1 MPMTRPDP
9 GRPYCP
15 RAATT
20 QTPDGPF
27 TMIVGRGVLASGW
40 TADLA
45 DLLALI
51 HPSLRPGAKDLQLV
65 CADLVAT
72 GTGARPGAGS
82 LPLVSEGSPATASRP
97 CLPGPQVGDPDPLSQ
112 ALAAVDSYY
121 SGELEAP
128 GRVPVVQRSGP
139 FREAAWDT
147 LRGVPPGTV
156 LSYADYAARCGR
168 PRAVRAAAGACAF
181 NAAALFVP
189 CHRVVRTDGSLGG
202 FRYGLGVKTSLI
214 AREARTSG

>member
-1 MPMTRPDP
+1 MVYPDP
-9 GRPYCP
+9 PRPYRP

-27 TMIVGRGVLASGW
+27 TIVVGREVLASGW
-40 TADLA
+40 TTDPA

-51 HPSLRPGAKDLQLV
+51 HPSLRPGAKDLELV
-65 CADLVAT
+65 CADLLPT
-72 GTGARPGAGS
+72 DEGARPGAES
-82 LPLVSEGSPATASRP
+82 LSPGLEGSSAAASGSCP
-97 CLPGPQVGDPDPLSQ
+97 PGPQIGDSDPLSQ
-112 ALAAVDSYY
+112 ALAAVESYY

-139 FREAAWDT
+139 FREAAWEV
-147 LRGVPPGTV
+147 LRGIPPGAV

-202 FRYGLGVKTSLI
+202 FRYGVGVKTSLI
-214 AREARTSG
+214 AREARP